1 MGGPGLTDC
10 MSCCVESPSRVSARS
25 YSPVRSHS
33 MTPGSSLFR
42 EKLTPSAANLWWTI
56 CGEKTVQPRV
66 IGTRHYS
73 TRLFSYLV
81 VVVVGGVLALNS
93 LYMHAW
99 NWHGISILPR
109 HKGSNLQPRRVII
122 SSLVNRLINQLL
134 IQHFKAWYLQT
145 YTKISSPTSPKVLQA
160 LMQSSTQLLLLH

>member
-56 CGEKTVQPRV
+56 CGEKTVQPRA

-73 TRLFSYLV
+73 TRLFLYPV

-99 NWHGISILPR
+99 NWHGIGMEFQSYPDT
-109 HKGSNLQPRRVII
+109 RVVTYSQDGFII

-134 IQHFKAWYLQT
+134 IPT
-145 YTKISSPTSPKVLQA
+145 YISKHGISKL
-160 LMQSSTQLLLLH
+160 TQR

>member
-1 MGGPGLTDC
+1 MLKLMGGPGLTDC

-56 CGEKTVQPRV
+56 YGEKTVQPRA

-81 VVVVGGVLALNS
+81 VVVVGGVLVLVIVGGVLALNS

-99 NWHGISILPR
+99 NWHGIGMEL
-109 HKGSNLQPRRVII
+109 
-122 SSLVNRLINQLL
+122 
-134 IQHFKAWYLQT
+134 AWNFNPTQT
-145 YTKISSPTSPKVLQA
+145 QG
-160 LMQSSTQLLLLH
+160 